1 MALSYEDVAYALDAA
16 GDDTFSKPSDASTP
30 IVVLAEIDGQPR
42 ELHITAVECQ
52 ADRPDWK
59 LSVVLRCE

>member
-1 MALSYEDVAYALDAA
+1 MALSYEDVTYALDAA

-30 IVVLAEIDGQPR
+30 LVVRAVVDGTER
-42 ELHITAVECQ
+42 EFHVSAVECQ